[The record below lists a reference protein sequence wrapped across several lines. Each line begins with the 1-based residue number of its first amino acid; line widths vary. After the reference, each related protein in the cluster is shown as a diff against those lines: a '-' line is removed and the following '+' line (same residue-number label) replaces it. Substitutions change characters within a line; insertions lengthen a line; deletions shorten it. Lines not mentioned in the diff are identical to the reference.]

1 MTLQDADSGFDRD
14 DYSHPSKPGLESVWF
29 ILSALSVSLLLSLA
43 PDLVSTELE
52 LAVLLVAVVMLGLPH
67 GALDPWI
74 ARQAGVFQRWPGWLA
89 FNFSYLV
96 LATLML
102 VLWWLLPVTALAVFL
117 ALSVWHFSGD
127 WSTTLPWPARL
138 LTSSGLIVL
147 PSFFHP
153 EAVAAIFAALSGP
166 ESRIIADG
174 LAAAGPLVLAG
185 MVGVMLLAAWQRHW
199 STVFEVGAIA
209 LLAALASPLVFFVLY
224 FCLLHSP
231 RHMGHELR
239 VAGQSLRP
247 RLLAVATAYT
257 VATLIIGGVMAW
269 FLWPFIATSDLIL
282 KLVFIGLAALTV
294 PHMALILYRRWP
306 ALG

>member
-14 DYSHPSKPGLESVWF
+14 DYRHPSKPGVESAWF
-29 ILSALSVSLLLSLA
+29 VLAALSISLLLSLA

-52 LAVLLVAVVMLGLPH
+52 LAVLLIAVVMLGLPH

-74 ARQAGVFQRWPGWLA
+74 ARQAGVFHRWTGWLA
-89 FNFSYLV
+89 FNLTYLV
-96 LATLML
+96 LAALML
-102 VLWWLLPVTALAVFL
+102 LLWWLFPVVALAVFL
-117 ALSVWHFSGD
+117 AMSVWHFSGD
-127 WSTTLPWPARL
+127 WSTTLKWPARF
-138 LTSSGLIVL
+138 LTSSGLVVL
-147 PSFFHP
+147 PSYFHLEP
-153 EAVAAIFAALSGP
+153 VVSIFAALSGE
-166 ESRIIADG
+166 ESRVVAEA
-174 LAAAGPLVLAG
+174 LAAAGPVVLAG
-185 MVGVMLLAAWQRHW
+185 MFGVMALAAWQKSW
-199 STVFEVGAIA
+199 TTVLEVGAIA
-209 LLAALASPLVFFVLY
+209 LLAALASPLVFFVVY

-247 RLLAVATAYT
+247 RLLAIATAYT

-269 FLWPFIATSDLIL
+269 FLWPFIAASDLIL

-306 ALG
+306 AIG

>member
-1 MTLQDADSGFDRD
+1 MTLQDADSGFGRD
-14 DYSHPSKPGLESVWF
+14 DYRHPSKPGVESVWF
-29 ILSALSVSLLLSLA
+29 ILAALSVSLILALSPGLI
-43 PDLVSTELE
+43 STEIE

-74 ARQAGVFQRWPGWLA
+74 ARQAGIFRRWPGWVA
-89 FNFSYLV
+89 FNLSYLV
-96 LATLML
+96 LAMLML
-102 VLWWLLPVTALAVFL
+102 LLWWLMPVTALALFL

-138 LTSSGLIVL
+138 VTSSGLIVL

-153 EAVAAIFAALSGP
+153 ESVVAIFAALSGGQ
-166 ESRIIADG
+166 SLVIADG

-185 MVGVMLLAAWQRHW
+185 MFAAMAVAAWQRHW
-199 STVFEVGAIA
+199 STTLEVGAIA

-239 VAGQSLRP
+239 VAGRP
-247 RLLAVATAYT
+247 FRRRLLAIATVYT
-257 VATLIIGGVMAW
+257 AATLVIGAVLAW
-269 FLWPFIATSDLIL
+269 LLWPFVAGSDLIL